1 MIQFRAP
8 SLTKPWD
15 EFVSID
21 PVFVQAPQP
30 PDDDA
35 SPEVKAEHRKAL
47 AEYGAK
53 LRSARDTGDW
63 LPLVAPDR
71 RIDDATKFVL
81 LQVDSNIWR
90 ELLDRA
96 TLPLDSAKRIGAAT
110 LRALLVRLAV
120 KSIPGFPIAIERT
133 LDEQW
138 GYVMAGAEVVDLLDK
153 HDARIVGELGT
164 RIMERLRGVG
174 PLS

>member
-21 PVFVQAPQP
+21 PVFVQPPAPP
-30 PDDDA
+30 ADDA
-35 SPEVKAEHRKAL
+35 SEEVRAEYKRLL

-53 LRSARDTGDW
+53 LRAARETGDW
-63 LPLVAPDR
+63 QPLVADGR
-71 RIDDATKFVL
+71 RLDEATKFTL
-81 LQVDSNIWR
+81 LQVDSNVWR

-96 TLPLDSAKRIGAAT
+96 TLPLNTPMRIGGAT
-110 LRALLVRLAV
+110 LRAVLVRLAI
-120 KSIPGFPIAIERT
+120 KAIPGFPIAIERE
-133 LDEQW
+133 LDDQW
-138 GYVMAGAEVVDLLDK
+138 GYTMARADVIDVLDR
-153 HDARIVGELGT
+153 HDSRIVGELGT